1 MLAMSLLFHLVS
13 GLDFRQCQKIGSLV
27 QLTENLG
34 SSHKGYGRVQNIHFS
49 LLQSTMP
56 SDHHPHLDHLDHPA
70 LHNLLL
76 EFSSFVILCGIKALQ
91 IMQHQEP
98 PKKNQVRWTDNLE
111 AEQMID
117 VLINHKAKMGQ
128 ATSFGLPTFNIVAKQ
143 LDTTRQASSYLS
155 KFNGV

>member
-1 MLAMSLLFHLVS
+1 MSAMSLLFRLVS
-13 GLDFRQCQKIGSLV
+13 GLDFRRCQKIGSPV
-27 QLTENLG
+27 QLTESLG
-34 SSHKGYGRVQNIHFS
+34 PSHKGYGGVQNIHFPP
-49 LLQSTMP
+49 LQSTMP
-56 SDHHPHLDHLDHPA
+56 SDHHPHLDHLDRPA

-76 EFSSFVILCGIKALQ
+76 GFSSFVILCGIKALQ

-98 PKKNQVRWTDNLE
+98 PKKNRVRWTDEE

-128 ATSFGLPTFNIVAKQ
+128 AASFGLPTFNIVAKQ
-143 LDTTRQASSYLS
+143 LGTTRQASSYLS